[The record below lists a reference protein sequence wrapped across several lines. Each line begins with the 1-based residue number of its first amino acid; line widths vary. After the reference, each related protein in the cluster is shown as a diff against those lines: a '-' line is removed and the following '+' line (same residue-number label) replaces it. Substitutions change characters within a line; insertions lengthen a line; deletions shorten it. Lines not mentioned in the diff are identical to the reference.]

1 MITCSARG
9 LRGAPR
15 GARSDGCHI
24 GAAAA
29 GREGEG
35 GPLARLQVRPRRAAP
50 AAARPAAAHPPP
62 CRRRR
67 RRGDIPLKA
76 ADRFLPR
83 LGELEDAGRASPVFQ
98 DGGVSYIHV
107 QHTNLYLVAMART
120 NVNAATVLAFLHKII
135 EIFKHYFHEVRA
147 GLWRGGG
154 AAVPVC

>member
-1 MITCSARG
+1 MAAISALLLLDAKGKAVLSRDY
-9 LRGAPR
+9 
-15 GARSDGCHI
+15 RS
-24 GAAAA
+24 A
-29 GREGEG
+29 
-35 GPLARLQVRPRRAAP
+35 RAAP
-50 AAARPAAAHPPP
+50 PPPPARPCAAAAHPPP
-62 CRRRR
+62 CRRR

-147 GLWRGGG
+147 PRR
-154 AAVPVC
+154 AVPASE